1 MSKLQRTCAGL
12 NCPERRSVC
21 CNAKPTEQATKNG
34 GYFICSKCRKQYQ
47 GGECTAGDTK
57 EESWEKDVKNLR
69 EELDELFPKDQEA
82 IDGIRPSKSNR
93 SAALVLNAKWHSILL
108 KSNEEWRKKLTEH
121 GLDMYAQG
129 QWENAQH
136 EIHKVKQELLENIQ
150 NLDWITSIDDVIN
163 LIKGK

>member
-1 MSKLQRTCAGL
+1 MSKPQKTCASL
-12 NCPERRSVC
+12 NCPERRSIC

-57 EESWEKDVKNLR
+57 EKILCRCFADVVDSNCEIHQDSKYTAYDECVLCKRPYKTNTEK
-69 EELDELFPKDQEA
+69 
-82 IDGIRPSKSNR
+82 
-93 SAALVLNAKWHSILL
+93 
-108 KSNEEWRKKLTEH
+108 EWRKKLTEH

-136 EIHKVKQELLENIQ
+136 EIHKVKQELLEKIQ
-150 NLDWITSIDDVIN
+150 NLDWITSTGADSYESAKDDIIN